1 LEAVIVAAVPKPLPD
16 HYATLGL
23 HRRCSAD
30 QIRNAYRILAKEHHP
45 DRNADDAGSVVRTQE
60 LNAAYAVLGDP
71 EARKAYDRELA
82 AEERAARSPRGSRPT
97 EGEGDP
103 DEGGGLR
110 RKSAG
115 LRGNLRQDVMLRP
128 EEFLRGTRLEVRVD
142 DPGNA
147 AGAEVYALDIPAG
160 TAPGARFTVR
170 REGASAGG
178 VLTVR
183 ATVRPDPRFRARGS
197 DLRCDLRIPSAL
209 ARRGGP
215 ATVRGLDGMIR
226 VQIPPGIA
234 RGEELLVAGEGLPTA
249 RGGRGDLCVRVMY
262 QPDVRITRRPAGDDP
277 R

>member
-1 LEAVIVAAVPKPLPD
+1 VPKTLPD

-23 HRRCSAD
+23 HRRCSAE

-45 DRNADDAGSVVRTQE
+45 DLNADAAGSVVRTQE
-60 LNAAYAVLGDP
+60 LNAAYAVLGDAD
-71 EARKAYDRELA
+71 ARKAYDRELA
-82 AEERAARSPRGSRPT
+82 VEERSPRSSRGSRPT
-97 EGEGDP
+97 EGEGDA
-103 DEGGGLR
+103 DEGGRLR
-110 RKSAG
+110 RKPAG
-115 LRGNLRQDVMLRP
+115 VRGNLRQDVRLRP

-147 AGAEVYALDIPAG
+147 AGAEVYPLEIPAG

-170 REGASAGG
+170 REGAAAGG

-183 ATVRPDPRFRARGS
+183 TTVRPDPRFRLRGS
-197 DLRCDLRIPSAL
+197 DLRCDLRIPAAL

-215 ATVRGLDGMIR
+215 AMVRGLDGMIR
-226 VQIPPGIA
+226 VQVPPGIA
-234 RGEELLVAGEGLPTA
+234 RGEELVVAGEGLPTT

-262 QPDVRITRRPAGDDP
+262 QPDIRITRRSSGDGP